1 MYHFLSLGVRGGR
14 ATLSSTGLIVRHRIR
29 GSGHEKER
37 RESREKRRTVCLAD
51 RHQQPFRMKM
61 VSMGKGKTP
70 GVSGKLKADTGLQIP
85 VCTVRAWRGEA
96 QCLVS
101 SLRSS
106 GFLRL
111 QGENREDVSQWDLRA
126 MRPAL
131 PGTPQDHYD
140 LPWVMRQVC
149 RMEEG
154 ETLRILERSGE
165 EVGKGRLPICLHH
178 PGPGPGTFLTLSR
191 GLSTRVF

>member
-1 MYHFLSLGVRGGR
+1 M
-14 ATLSSTGLIVRHRIR
+14 SSTRLIVRHRIR

-111 QGENREDVSQWDLRA
+111 RGENREDVSQWDLRA
-126 MRPAL
+126 M
-131 PGTPQDHYD
+131 
-140 LPWVMRQVC
+140 
-149 RMEEG
+149 
-154 ETLRILERSGE
+154 
-165 EVGKGRLPICLHH
+165 
-178 PGPGPGTFLTLSR
+178 
-191 GLSTRVF
+191 